1 MGVGSRLALG
11 NVAECPEIQK
21 GSAEAAP
28 IDNRAYPVADLQ
40 SKSTPLDNN
49 SPNPATGGLSWE
61 KLCFSGCAPAASAF
75 CAG

>member
-21 GSAEAAP
+21 RSAEAAP

-40 SKSTPLDNN
+40 SRSTPLGNN
-49 SPNPATGGLSWE
+49 SPNPATGGVTYSRR
-61 KLCFSGCAPAASAF
+61 
-75 CAG
+75 

>member
-40 SKSTPLDNN
+40 SRSTPLGNN

-75 CAG
+75 RAG